1 MALKP
6 IYTSRGEHAAYY
18 ENGYLFNTVGEW
30 IGFMDV
36 KTAGVFAIDGEY
48 VGYMI
53 RDGRILRKRALDERV
68 ERREPP
74 PRPPRPALPATVPLP
89 PMFSELSY
97 DTIDIFEE
105 MPERMHTADAGELRP
120 DMN

>member
-6 IYTSRGEHAAYY
+6 IYTTRGEHAAYY
-18 ENGYLFNTVGEW
+18 ENGYLFNPVGEW
-30 IGFMDV
+30 IGFVDV
-36 KTAGVFAIDGEY
+36 QTASVFAIDGEY
-48 VGYMI
+48 VGYMKH
-53 RDGRILRKRALDERV
+53 DGRILRKRALEERV

-97 DTIDIFEE
+97 DTVDIFEE
-105 MPERMHTADAGELRP
+105 MPERLHTADAGELRP
-120 DMN
+120 DMD

>member
-1 MALKP
+1 MALTP
-6 IYTSRGEHAAYY
+6 IYTTRGEHTAFY
-18 ENGYLFNTVGEW
+18 ENGYIFNVIGEW
-30 IGFMDV
+30 IGFVDV
-36 KTAGVFAIDGEY
+36 TTATVFAIDGEY

-53 RDGRILRKRALDERV
+53 RDGRILRKRALEELV

-105 MPERMHTADAGELRP
+105 MPERLHTADMGELRS
-120 DMN
+120 DLD

>member
-6 IYTSRGEHAAYY
+6 IYTTRGEHVAYY
-18 ENGYLFNTVGEW
+18 ENGYIFNGVGEW
-30 IGFMDV
+30 IGFVDV
-36 KTAGVFAIDGEY
+36 KTASVFAIDGEY

-53 RDGRILRKRALDERV
+53 RDGRILRKRALEELV

-105 MPERMHTADAGELRP
+105 MPERMHTADAGEFRP
-120 DMN
+120 DMD